1 MANKPTATLRDGRI
15 KATIWKQDSEKGGFF
30 RVNFTRG
37 YKDDAGNWHDSDSFS
52 GAELLRIAYLATK
65 AYEATADLRSQQD
78 RAEAEATP
86 DDGRRS

>member
-30 RVNFTRG
+30 RVNFSRA
-37 YKDDAGNWHDSDSFS
+37 YRDKDDKWQDSDSFS
-52 GAELLRIAYLATK
+52 GAELLRVAYLATK
-65 AYEATADLRSQQD
+65 AYETTADLRSQQD
-78 RAEAEATP
+78 RDEAEATP